1 MMDKQFSL
9 LDKKR
14 IRLESEVKK
23 MNDQIANVKDKLEQK
38 EAELAKINA
47 ELLSFLLVEKN
58 LTFSDLKDMLT
69 NSTFGEDEKETV
81 TSISTDFSN
90 TFRSQIMDKDSD

>member
-14 IRLESEVKK
+14 VRLESEVKK
-23 MNDQIANVKDKLEQK
+23 LNGQMTSVKDKLEQK

-69 NSTFGEDEKETV
+69 NSTFGDDEKEKV
-81 TSISTDFSN
+81 TSLATDFSN
-90 TFRSQIMDKDSD
+90 TFQSQIMDKDSD